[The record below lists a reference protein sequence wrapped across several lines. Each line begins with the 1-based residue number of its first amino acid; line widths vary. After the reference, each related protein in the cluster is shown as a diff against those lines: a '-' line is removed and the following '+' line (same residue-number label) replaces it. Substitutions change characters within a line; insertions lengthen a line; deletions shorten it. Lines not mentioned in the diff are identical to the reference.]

1 MTALK
6 DMKKTLRYKHMIAR
20 LSTLPPYKKEAQL
33 KKEIVGGKQWRIDAA
48 IEAINAK
55 QEDWNYVNTTEV
67 MKLAASFGRLQTL
80 VKICDIMEWNP
91 GARVAQGGVQAAFH
105 VASLHGHYR
114 TADAMAKRGAGPMYE
129 AKGTPAAMYSAIND
143 ADFRKIDYLLKKGA
157 NKDYLVNLASTSK
170 QYMEV
175 TKYLVEE
182 KQSGVNFASQGF
194 WTPFLNAVKEGRD
207 DLAMYLLEHG
217 ATPQFDKSAGE
228 ALYSAVGSGNV
239 TMINTMLDIGFK
251 VDMQAVHHAIYE
263 GQVDAAKILL
273 ARGGVNIN
281 EGKQETLL
289 LAIAAQKNAPQM
301 VAIALENGADAAAAL
316 AALKKDPE
324 LYRYGNRDKME
335 KYLEDY
341 LAPKAPKPPGF
352 NL

>member
-6 DMKKTLRYKHMIAR
+6 DMKNTLRYKHMIAR

-33 KKEIVGGKQWRIDAA
+33 KKEIVNGKQWRIDAA
-48 IEAINAK
+48 IEAINTNPV
-55 QEDWNYVNTTEV
+55 DWNYVNVTDV
-67 MKLAASFGRLQTL
+67 MKLAASFGRLQT
-80 VKICDIMEWNP
+80 VEKIADIMEWKP
-91 GARVAQGGVQAAFH
+91 GARVAQTPVQAAFH

-129 AKGTPAAMYSAIND
+129 AQGTPAAMYSAIEQ
-143 ADFRKIDYLLKKGA
+143 ADLKKIDYLLKRGA
-157 NKDYLVNLASTSK
+157 NKDYLVTLASTSDK
-170 QYMEV
+170 YMEV

-194 WTPFLNAVKEGRD
+194 WTPFLNAVKYDRN
-207 DLAMYLLEHG
+207 DLAHYLLEHG
-217 ATPQFDKSAGE
+217 ATPQLDKSAGE
-228 ALYSAVGSGNV
+228 ALYTAVGNGNV

-251 VDMQAVHHAIYE
+251 VDMQTLHHAMHS
-263 GQVDAAKILL
+263 GQVDATKALL
-273 ARGGVNIN
+273 ARGGLNIN

-301 VAIALENGADAAAAL
+301 VAIALEAGADASAAL

-324 LYRYGNRDKME
+324 LYRYGNRAKME

-352 NL
+352 SL